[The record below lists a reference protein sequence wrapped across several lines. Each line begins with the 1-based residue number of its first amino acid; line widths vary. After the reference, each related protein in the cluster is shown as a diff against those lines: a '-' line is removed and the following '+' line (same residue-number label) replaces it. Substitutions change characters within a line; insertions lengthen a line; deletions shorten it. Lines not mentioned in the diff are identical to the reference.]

1 MYIYLDN
8 AATTAVCREAAEKAA
23 ELMQTY
29 YGNPSS
35 LHRAGLDA
43 EKQVKAA
50 REKIASVWHVRPEH
64 IYFTSGGSEGN
75 NLAIQG
81 ACRRNRARGNTVITS
96 QIEHPS
102 VLQTAKFVE
111 QNGFRVLQAGVDKN
125 GKIDLERLI
134 AMLDETVSLVSVMH
148 VNNETGV
155 IQDIDA
161 IAKAVKQHS
170 NAVFHTDMVQS
181 FGKIPTKL
189 SDSIDIA
196 TLSGHKIHA
205 PKGVG
210 AIYIKNPNLVTPLIF
225 GGGQEKDMRAGTE
238 NTPGICALGEAA
250 ELAAQSDSGYVA
262 ELKQMLRD
270 GIAEHIENTCV
281 HGTDTSPYIL
291 NVSFPGLRSEV
302 LLHTLESHGI
312 MVSSGSACSSNHPS
326 PSATLLAMGCSREE
340 IDGAIRFSFSRYNTK
355 EEIQRCLEVLC
366 REVPMLRKFAGKA
379 RR

>member
-50 REKIASVWHVRPEH
+50 REKIASVWHVPPAH

-81 ACRRNRARGNTVITS
+81 ACRRNRARGNTVIIS

-111 QNGFRVLQAGVDKN
+111 QNGFRVLQVGVDKN
-125 GKIDLERLI
+125 GKINLEQLI
-134 AMLDETVSLVSVMH
+134 SMLNETVSLVSVMH

-155 IQDIDA
+155 IQDIDT
-161 IAKAVKQHS
+161 IAEAVKAHS

-189 SDSIDIA
+189 NDAIDIA

-205 PKGVG
+205 PKGIG
-210 AIYIKNPNLVTPLIF
+210 AVYIKNPNLVTPLIF

-238 NTPGICALGEAA
+238 NTPAICALGMAA
-250 ELAAQSDSGYVA
+250 ELAAKSDSGYVS

-326 PSATLLAMGCSREE
+326 PSATLLAMGCARDE
-340 IDGAIRFSFSRYNTK
+340 IDGAIRFSFSRYNTRD
-355 EEIQRCLEVLC
+355 EIQRCLEVLC
-366 REVPMLRKFAGKA
+366 REVPLLRKFAGKA

>member
-8 AATTAVCREAAEKAA
+8 AATTRVCREAAEKAA

-50 REKIASVWHVRPEH
+50 REKIASVWRVRPEQ

-81 ACRRNRARGNTVITS
+81 VCRRNRARGNTIIVS

-102 VLQTAKFVE
+102 VMQTAKYVE
-111 QNGFRVLQAGVDKN
+111 QSGFRVLQAGVDKN
-125 GKIDLERLI
+125 GKIDLERLVS
-134 AMLDETVSLVSVMH
+134 MLDETVSLVSVMH

-170 NAVFHTDMVQS
+170 DAVFHTDMVQS
-181 FGKIPTKL
+181 FGKISTKM
-189 SDSIDIA
+189 SDSVDIA

-210 AIYIKNPNLVTPLIF
+210 AVYIKNPNLVTPLIF

-238 NTPGICALGEAA
+238 NTPSICALAVAA
-250 ELAAQSDSGYVA
+250 ELAAQSDGGYVA

-355 EEIQRCLEVLC
+355 EEIQQCLEVLR
-366 REVPMLRKFAGKA
+366 REVPLLRKFAGKA